1 MSVLKLTKHHGLG
14 NDFLVLL
21 DPAGGTPLTAALA
34 RALCDRHTGVGADG
48 LIRVASAPAP
58 ADVAFELRN
67 ADGSPAEMSG
77 NGMRC
82 MAQAAIDGGLAAGP
96 TLTVATVVGLRRV
109 DVEPETR
116 AGLRQVRVDMGPAKV
131 EDHPSGTLVDMG
143 NPHLVILDQ
152 EAACDLEA
160 LGTQH
165 ADRNVELISVRPSGD
180 EIDLRVWERGVGA
193 TLACGTGSCAAVAAA
208 QRWGLVGHRVTVHN
222 PGGDV
227 VVESEGET
235 MFLTGPTQF
244 IARVEVEVAV
254 EAEGAGEGER
264 GGRT

>member
-1 MSVLKLTKHHGLG
+1 MPVLTLTKHHGLG

-21 DPAGGTPLTAALA
+21 DPDGHTPLTAELA

-48 LIRVASAPAP
+48 LIRATLGPSP
-58 ADVAFELRN
+58 ADVTFELRN

-82 MAQAAIDGGLAAGP
+82 MAQAVVDGAMASGP
-96 TLTVATVVGLRRV
+96 SLVVATVTGPRRV
-109 DVEPETR
+109 DIEPET
-116 AGLRQVRVDMGPAKV
+116 APGLRQVRVDMGPAKV
-131 EDHPSGTLVDMG
+131 EDHPSGTVVDMG

-152 EAACDLEA
+152 DATCDLEA
-160 LGTQH
+160 LGREN
-165 ADRNVELISVRPSGD
+165 ADRNVELIAVRGGD

-208 QRWGLVGHRVTVHN
+208 QQWGMAGPRVVVHN

-227 VVESEGET
+227 IVESDGET
-235 MFLTGPTQF
+235 MLLTGPTQYV
-244 IARVEVEVAV
+244 ARVEVEVRA
-254 EAEGAGEGER
+254 
-264 GGRT
+264 

>member
-21 DPAGGTPLTAALA
+21 DAGDQTPLTAELA

-48 LIRVASAPAP
+48 LIRATPGGPAN
-58 ADVAFELRN
+58 ADVTFELHN

-82 MAQAAIDGGLAAGP
+82 MAQAVVDGGLGTGP
-96 TLTVATVVGLRRV
+96 SLAVATVTGLRTV
-109 DVEPETR
+109 VIEPET
-116 AGLRQVRVDMGPAKV
+116 APGLRQVRVDMGPAKV

-152 EAACDLEA
+152 EQSCDLAA
-160 LGTQH
+160 LGREH
-165 ADRNVELISVRPSGD
+165 PDRNVELIAVHGD

-193 TLACGTGSCAAVAAA
+193 TLACGTGSCAAAAAA
-208 QRWGLVGHRVTVHN
+208 QQWGLVGSRVVVHN

-227 VVESEGET
+227 VVDVVTDAEGDT
-235 MFLTGPTQF
+235 FFLTGPTQF
-244 IARVEVEVAV
+244 VARIEVVL
-254 EAEGAGEGER
+254 
-264 GGRT
+264 

>member
-1 MSVLKLTKHHGLG
+1 MPVVTLTKHHGLG

-21 DPAGGTPLTAALA
+21 DTDRSYPLTAELA
-34 RALCDRHTGVGADG
+34 RALCERRTGVGADG
-48 LIRVASAPAP
+48 LIRVTPGPSP
-58 ADVAFELRN
+58 ADASFELRN

-82 MAQAAIDGGLAAGP
+82 MAQAVVDAGMAAGP
-96 TLTVATVVGLRRV
+96 ELTIATVVGIRSV
-109 DVEPETR
+109 TVEPET
-116 AGLRQVRVDMGPAKV
+116 APGLRRVRVDMGPAKV

-152 EAACDLEA
+152 DGGCDLEA
-160 LGTQH
+160 LGRQH
-165 ADRNVELISVRPSGD
+165 ADRNVELIAVHDG

-193 TLACGTGSCAAVAAA
+193 TQACGTGSCAAVAAA
-208 QRWGLVGHRVTVHN
+208 RQWGLVGSTVVVHN

-227 VVESEGET
+227 VVSGGGADGES

-244 IARVEVEVAV
+244 VARVEVVL
-254 EAEGAGEGER
+254 
-264 GGRT
+264 

>member
-1 MSVLKLTKHHGLG
+1 MPVLKLTKHHGLG

-21 DPAGGTPLTAALA
+21 DAAGATPLTAGLA

-48 LIRVASAPAP
+48 LIRATKGAAP

-82 MAQAAIDGGLAAGP
+82 MAQAVVDAGLAAGP

-109 DVEPETR
+109 DVEAETR
-116 AGLRQVRVDMGPAKV
+116 PGLRQVRVDMGQAKI

-152 EAACDLEA
+152 DGSCDLA
-160 LGTQH
+160 RLGAQNP
-165 ADRNVELISVRPSGD
+165 DRNVELISVRPNGE

-193 TLACGTGSCAAVAAA
+193 TLACGTGSCAAAAAA
-208 QRWGLVGHRVTVHN
+208 QRWGLVGRKVTVHN

-227 VVESEGET
+227 VVESEGES

-244 IARVEVEVAV
+244 IARIEVDVEVEVA
-254 EAEGAGEGER
+254 E
-264 GGRT
+264 